1 MKNNYMNKRL
11 PECLKNLKNVR
22 RELVNVFKIESHC
35 IGAQRDIDVER
46 ARNIGEDWLELCV
59 NDPVLS
65 YDTKTGIYHEPSGQH
80 TCAGY
85 IWRIQNGLENNTSLW
100 CRVADD
106 MTEEELNAFFAYE
119 AIMREDQADSAV
131 MQALWNSNDPYL
143 HKLST
148 LLNSYGYTI
157 PCNKNGNP
165 TIRCMATLFDL
176 TDKEINDVLEF
187 ISYVFP
193 YTETRM
199 NKHKKEKANTSSV
212 EGTFIKAVNVF
223 IHWYNGQYDLKKLKK
238 IFEKKEIF
246 ANDIKKE
253 AKNVDDFNKKP
264 MLKTVYLL
272 VRAYNSGVR
281 NDKLSYLNFEG
292 YR

>member
-59 NDPVLS
+59 SDPVLS

-85 IWRIQNGLENNTSLW
+85 IWRIQNGLESNTSLW

-119 AIMREDQADSAV
+119 AIMREDQADSAI

-143 HKLST
+143 HKLSM

-157 PCNKNGNP
+157 PCNKNGNYV
-165 TIRCMATLFDL
+165 IKCMATLFDL
-176 TDKEINDVLEF
+176 TDEEINNSLEF

-193 YTETRM
+193 YSEIRV
-199 NKHKKEKANTSSV
+199 NKGKKEKANTASI
-212 EGTFIKAVNVF
+212 EGTFIKAVNMF
-223 IHWYNGQYDLKKLKK
+223 IHWYAGKFELRK
-238 IFEKKEIF
+238 IKEIFKNKEVF
-246 ANDIKKE
+246 ANDIKKT
-253 AKNVDDFNKKP
+253 AKNMDEFGNKSTIKI
-264 MLKTVYLL
+264 LYLL
-272 VRAYNSGVR
+272 VRSYNSGIR
-281 NDKLSYLNFEG
+281 KNKLSYLNFED